1 MQVTREVLKDLI
13 ALYLAGEASP
23 DTRAL
28 VEEALAKDPELA
40 REVAASQADKAALPP
55 TPELPPA
62 AEKRTLD
69 QTRRLLKN
77 RTSSLVV
84 AVLFTLLPLAFTFDQ
99 TGITFLLIRDRPIV
113 GLAWWFTAAVMWI
126 YHIIIRRRLRVLG
139 L

>member
-13 ALYLAGEASP
+13 ALTLAGEASP

-40 REVAASQADKAALPP
+40 REVAASQSER
-55 TPELPPA
+55 TELPPA
-62 AEKRTLD
+62 PELPAAAEKRALD
-69 QTRRLLKN
+69 QARRLLKN

-126 YHIIIRRRLRVLG
+126 YHIVVRRRLRVLG

>member
-13 ALYLAGEASP
+13 ALTLAGEASE

-40 REVAASQADKAALPP
+40 REVAASQSERNQLPP
-55 TPELPPA
+55 APELPPA

-69 QTRRLLKN
+69 RTRRLLKN

-84 AVLFTLLPLAFTFDQ
+84 AVVFTLLPLAFTFDQ
-99 TGITFLLIRDRPIV
+99 SGITFLLIRDRPVV
-113 GLAWWFTAAVMWI
+113 GLAWWFTAAVMWVC
-126 YHIIIRRRLRVLG
+126 HILIRRRLRVLG